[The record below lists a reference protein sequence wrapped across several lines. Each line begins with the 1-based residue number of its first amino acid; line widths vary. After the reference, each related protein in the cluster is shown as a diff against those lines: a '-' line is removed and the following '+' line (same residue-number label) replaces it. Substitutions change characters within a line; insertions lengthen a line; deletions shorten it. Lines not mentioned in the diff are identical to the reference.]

1 MQTKKILVSALV
13 AAALIAGS
21 GTTAAVAAPASA
33 HVVSAKAVTLAA
45 SAQKAVK
52 KAIDAADADG
62 DAAVLVTGFK
72 KSQAATAKAYAKFA
86 TKYIAAK
93 GYDLEVIS
101 IAGHTY
107 GGIRV
112 IGASDDTTVLLEV
125 NAKIVHD
132 GETVSLGAGSTTV
145 GVKVNLKDEFAKYEV
160 EGATGLVAGDNILT
174 VTVTAADGSE
184 DSINIIV
191 NVAE

>member
-33 HVVSAKAVTLAA
+33 HVVTAKAVSV
-45 SAQKAVK
+45 SAKEQKAI
-52 KAIDAADADG
+52 KAAVDTADADG
-62 DAAVLVTGFK
+62 DTAVLVTGYK
-72 KSQAATAKAYAKFA
+72 KSQLAAAKAFAKVA
-86 TKYIAAK
+86 TRYIAAK
-93 GYDLEVIS
+93 GYDLEVLLV
-101 IAGHTY
+101 AGHTY
-107 GGIRV
+107 GGLRV
-112 IGASDDTTVLLEV
+112 MPASDDTTVLLEV

-132 GETVSLGAGSTTV
+132 GETVNLSAGSTVV
-145 GVKVNLKDEFAKYEV
+145 GVKVNIKDEFAKYEI

-174 VTVTAADGSE
+174 ITVTAADGTE
-184 DSINIIV
+184 DSLNIIV